1 MNISVDEKHTKLS
14 LSPIAFSKGLIAK
27 LFELKSANLGFHT
40 PNEKAAVQA
49 VYDVFNDRVNSIKG
63 NEAKSPRYRELLR
76 VRNTLSPGIL
86 QEFGAFRHA
95 VFQAMGELRAENA
108 KPEGPLTNQTAGTA
122 LKYYSKDDLQLIE
135 ACAKVYS
142 VAVKK
147 KA

>member
-1 MNISVDEKHTKLS
+1 MNISIDAKPSKLS

-27 LFELKSANLGFHT
+27 LSELKSVSLGFHT

-49 VYDVFNDRVNSIKG
+49 VYDLFNERVTNIKG

-76 VRNTLSPGIL
+76 VRNTLYPGVL

-95 VFQAMGELRAENA
+95 VFQAMSELRAEDKSA
-108 KPEGPLTNQTAGTA
+108 GPLTNKTTGSV
-122 LKYYSKDDLQLIE
+122 LKHYSKEDLGLIE
-135 ACAKVYS
+135 ACAKAYS
-142 VAVKK
+142 VMVKK